1 MTKDRTLEGSLEKE
15 DKGDALFLH
24 IKLKVFFVLYV
35 CKKRKQ

>member
-24 IKLKVFFVLYV
+24 KIEGFFFSCLYV
-35 CKKRKQ
+35 KKRKQ